1 MSHGTNTQRLEDAE
15 RDIGGVTVDPGAVI
29 TFPDGLPGF
38 EACRSFVLI
47 TSGELEP
54 LRQLRAVSGPDASFI
69 GIDPKRVL
77 PTYRCELNDFDL
89 ERLGAHVGSPLLWLA
104 IIAIEADG
112 TATANLRAPVVIN
125 PETMIGYQVMP
136 HRCLY
141 ALRHVITGVE

>member
-1 MSHGTNTQRLEDAE
+1 MSHATNSERVEDAAH
-15 RDIGGVTVDPGAVI
+15 DISGVTVDPGAVI
-29 TFPDGLPGF
+29 SFPDGLPGF

-47 TSGELEP
+47 TSRELEP

-77 PTYRCELNDFDL
+77 PTYRCELNEFDL
-89 ERLGAHVGSPLLWLA
+89 ERLGARAGSPLLWLA

-141 ALRHVITGVE
+141 ALRHVITGIE